1 MAPNLYK
8 LNRGDIF
15 TVDIKTFS
23 KNAILL
29 NPLNF
34 QILEIK
40 QIRPR
45 WFIHIFKHRFNIPK
59 PYKPW
64 IVQIMAI

>member
-1 MAPNLYK
+1 MTPHLYK
-8 LNRGDIF
+8 LNHGDIF

-34 QILEIK
+34 QILGIK

-45 WFIHIFKHRFNIPK
+45 RLIHIFKHRFNIPK
-59 PYKPW
+59 PYKIW
-64 IVQIMAI
+64 VVQVMSI

>member
-1 MAPNLYK
+1 MTPHLYK
-8 LNRGDIF
+8 LNHGDIF

-45 WFIHIFKHRFNIPK
+45 WYWHCFHHHFSIPK
-59 PYKPW
+59 PYKIW
-64 IVQIMAI
+64 VVKIMSI